1 MKINWVVQ
9 KERKIKLLTFE
20 RSIFKV
26 LSRHF
31 ESDSILLSFPSKNV
45 ILSHMLGAVSLPEV
59 MSLIC
64 INHVTIAYLASIKE
78 FCLASAVIVR

>member
-1 MKINWVVQ
+1 MRINWVVQ
-9 KERKIKLLTFE
+9 KERKIKPLIFE
-20 RSIFKV
+20 RNIFKL

-64 INHVTIAYLASIKE
+64 INHVTIASLASIKE